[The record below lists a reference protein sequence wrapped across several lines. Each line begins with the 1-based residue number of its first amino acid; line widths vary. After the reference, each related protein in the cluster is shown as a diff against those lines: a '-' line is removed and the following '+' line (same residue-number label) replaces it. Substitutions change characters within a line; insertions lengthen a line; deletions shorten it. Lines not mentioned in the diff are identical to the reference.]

1 MSTENLESIFTL
13 AEREENE
20 SRKQDLTDLILSGQS
35 LLVVGAGCSVEVGY
49 PTWKELLRELEI
61 FASKCGDD
69 FHEKVKVPDD
79 PLCYVK
85 SIQEYINEKNG
96 NLDKYHAKLHRL
108 FSPNNRPKQFS
119 QLHTNMVG
127 LPFKGI
133 ITTNYDIV
141 LDKALADSSPGD
153 YTYKKPLVVDALSVS
168 EFFLSLDSNQHPK
181 QVIHLHGYFEEPKNI
196 ILSTTEYEKAYGLKP
211 EKGEEG
217 NKPSAE
223 TTTANGPLKTEKEEE
238 GNRVWSLHRKL
249 LWAIL
254 ATRRLVWIGFSM
266 NDPYLKAMLKIVNS
280 DLWGWGAPFHYAIMG
295 IKEEKADSSKKLA
308 ESLKE
313 DYGIEVVFYEYSNR
327 DHSALNKII
336 SEIYEKFRNKQK
348 RKEAAERDVESKKIH
363 QTKINDDQ
371 KPKKDSSDWLDSINR
386 KFEKGPI

>member
-20 SRKQDLTDLILSGQS
+20 SRKQELTDLILSGQS
-35 LLVVGAGCSVEVGY
+35 LLVVGAGCSIELGY
-49 PTWKELLRELEI
+49 PTWKELLSELKTL
-61 FASKCGDD
+61 ARNCGDD
-69 FHEKVKVPDD
+69 FQEKVKFTDD
-79 PLCYVK
+79 PLYNVK
-85 SIQEYINEKNG
+85 SIQEYIKEKNG
-96 NLDKYHAKLHRL
+96 NLDKYYVKLHRL

-119 QLHTNMVG
+119 QFHTNMVG

-141 LDKALADSSPGD
+141 LDKALADISPGD
-153 YTYKKPLVVDALSVS
+153 YTNKKPLVVEELPVS

-196 ILSTTEYEKAYGLKP
+196 ILSTSEYERAYGFKP
-211 EKGEEG
+211 VR
-217 NKPSAE
+217 
-223 TTTANGPLKTEKEEE
+223 EEE
-238 GNRVWSLHRKL
+238 GNRFWSLHRKL

-254 ATRRLVWIGFSM
+254 ATRRSVWIGFSM
-266 NDPYLKAMLKIVNS
+266 TDRYLRYMLNIVNS
-280 DLWGWGAPFHYAIMG
+280 DLWRWGAPFHYAIMG
-295 IKEEKADSSKKLA
+295 IKDEKADSSKNLA
-308 ESLKE
+308 KSLKE
-313 DYGIEVVFYEYSNR
+313 DYDIEVVFYEYNDH

-336 SEIYEKFRNKQK
+336 SEIYEKFRNKQT
-348 RKEAAERDVESKKIH
+348 RKEADERDVESKKIH